1 MTVDLPRI
9 VREWSSCRSTVN
21 EVDQRTDHVHAA
33 RPGLGATIRAVMVP
47 NDGAAVDI
55 VIKLSAASLVL
66 QQVKQHE
73 ALSLPE

>member
-9 VREWSSCRSTVN
+9 VREWSSCS